1 MEQEF
6 TTFKI
11 QEVVHVKR
19 ENMRIKTD
27 CKETYVLSCRLS
39 GESMFFYKGEAKK
52 VIPGDVLYIP
62 YGANY
67 SQSCQAEE
75 IVAIHLDVNGDMPKE
90 MQIITTEDSE
100 EMCLLFGEIAQA
112 WKAKTTESFYRCM
125 ANLYKIVAL
134 THIADDSCA
143 KETYG
148 VIDPAVRYLQGHL
161 FDKDLAM
168 DHVYRL
174 CPVSQTSFIKHFR
187 KHFGCT
193 PVKYVNRQRIQKAQT
208 LLRSQLYTREEIAS
222 LCGFENVKHFYVVFK
237 AVAGCTTREYLKNK
251 AIRDILQ

>member
-1 MEQEF
+1 MEKDF
-6 TTFKI
+6 ATFKI

-27 CKETYVLSCRLS
+27 CKETYVLSCRLF

-52 VIPGDVLYIP
+52 VRQGDVLYIP

-75 IVAIHLDVNGDMPKE
+75 IVAIHLDVSGDMPKD
-90 MQIITTEDSE
+90 MQIITPPNPE
-100 EMCLLFGEIAQA
+100 EMCRLFEEIAQTWDA
-112 WKAKTTESFYRCM
+112 TTTESFYSCM
-125 ANLYKIVAL
+125 ANLYKIIAMA
-134 THIADDSCA
+134 HIANDSCT
-143 KETYG
+143 KEVYG

-161 FDKDLAM
+161 FDKELAM

-174 CPVSQTSFIKHFR
+174 CTVSQTSFIKHFR
-187 KHFGCT
+187 NYFGCT
-193 PVKYVNRQRIQKAQT
+193 PVKYVNRQRIQKAQN
-208 LLRSQLYTREEIAS
+208 LLRTQLYTREEIAS

-237 AVAGCTTREYLKNK
+237 AVAGCTTREYLKK
-251 AIRDILQ
+251 